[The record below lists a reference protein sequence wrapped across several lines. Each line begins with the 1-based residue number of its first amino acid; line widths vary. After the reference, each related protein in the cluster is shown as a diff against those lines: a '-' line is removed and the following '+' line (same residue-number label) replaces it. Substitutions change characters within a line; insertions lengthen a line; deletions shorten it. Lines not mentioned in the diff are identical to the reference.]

1 MDDRR
6 TPLVVGIL
14 FIIATA
20 FLVTGRV
27 IYDPILGSAD
37 YLELA
42 HPQKAR
48 VVAGV
53 LIELCAFLAIPLTAV
68 FLFPVLRRYG
78 EGPALAYVGVRVLE
92 AVPLVLFD
100 ANMLALVDV
109 SRAYLAEPATGMA
122 HWELVG
128 SSVRAMSDSAFL
140 VSVGF
145 VFPVGALIV
154 NWILFRTEL
163 VPRWISGWGFL
174 AAGLVLAGSVLD
186 SFDLLAGVSPLAAEA
201 VFTGPIA
208 VQEMVFAVWLI
219 TRGFRREALERMRLA
234 AR

>member
-1 MDDRR
+1 MDDKR
-6 TPLVVGIL
+6 TALVVGIL

-20 FLVTGRV
+20 FVVAGKV

-53 LIELCAFLAIPLTAV
+53 LLELCAFLAIPLTAV

-78 EGPALAYVGVRVLE
+78 EGLALAYVGVRLLE
-92 AVPLVLFD
+92 AVPLVLVD
-100 ANMLALVDV
+100 ANMLALVHV
-109 SRAYLAEPATGMA
+109 SQAYLAEPAAGMA
-122 HWELVG
+122 YWETVG
-128 SSVRAMSDSAFL
+128 SSVRAISDSAFL

-145 VFPVGALIV
+145 VFPVGALIL
-154 NWILFRTEL
+154 NWVLFRTGL
-163 VPRWISGWGFL
+163 VPRWISGWGLL
-174 AAGLVLAGSVLD
+174 AAGLVLAGAILD
-186 SFDLLAGVSPLAAEA
+186 SFDLLEAVPPIAAET

-208 VQEMVFAVWLI
+208 IQEMVFAVWLI
-219 TRGFRREALERMRLA
+219 IRGFRPEALERLR
-234 AR
+234 

>member
-1 MDDRR
+1 MDDKR
-6 TPLVVGIL
+6 TALVVGIL

-20 FLVTGRV
+20 FLVVGKA

-53 LIELCAFLAIPLTAV
+53 LIELCAFLAIPFTAV

-78 EGPALAYVGVRVLE
+78 EGLALAYVGVRLLE
-92 AVPLVLFD
+92 AVPLVLSD
-100 ANMLALVDV
+100 AGMLALVDV
-109 SRAYLAEPATGMA
+109 SQAYLAGPATGMTY
-122 HWELVG
+122 WEMVG
-128 SSVRAMSDSAFL
+128 SSVRAVSDSAFL

-145 VFPVGALIV
+145 IFPIGALIV
-154 NWILFRTEL
+154 NWVLFRTAL

-174 AAGLVLAGSVLD
+174 AAGLILAGALLD
-186 SFDLLAGVSPLAAEA
+186 SFDLLGGVPPVVGEVGFS
-201 VFTGPIA
+201 GPIA
-208 VQEMVFAVWLI
+208 IQEMVFAVWLI
-219 TRGFRREALERMRLA
+219 ARGFRPEALERLR
-234 AR
+234 